1 MMYELK
7 FADIGEGIHEGEI
20 LEWHVKVG
28 DTIKEDQTVAEVN
41 TEKVNVEITSPVD
54 GVVETIEKD
63 EGAIVEVGEIL
74 ARIETGAAKEAGSSP
89 PKEEKQSETKDDS
102 LFKPTVAFKESE
114 TEPRKSVRPILAAPA
129 IRRKAREMG
138 IELAEVNGSGPGGR
152 ILFPDLDAYSKRPT
166 SAPVKVVSELPAGSL
181 EEHIPIRGVRR
192 AIVQNMSKSKHTAA
206 HFSYFDEVDMSALDR
221 LKEEAE
227 ALPEGQEVKM
237 TYLPLIIK
245 SLIPVLKEFP
255 MLNASLDDEN
265 EEIIVKHYYNIGIA
279 VDTENGLMVPVIKD
293 ADKKD
298 VWQLAREIEDLAAR
312 ARNGKL
318 NLDEVKGGTFTITSV
333 GNIGGVMATPILRW
347 PEVGILGVMRGKL
360 RPVVIKEH
368 GEPKIVIRK
377 MMFLSISIDHR
388 VVDGATVARFT
399 NRLIQYLEN
408 PGLILL
414 RE

>member
-28 DTIKEDQTVAEVN
+28 DNVKEDQTIAEVN
-41 TEKVNVEITSPVD
+41 TEKVNVEITSPVE

-63 EGAIVEVGEIL
+63 EGTIVEVGEVL
-74 ARIETGAAKEAGSSP
+74 ARIETGAVKEASSSP
-89 PKEEKQSETKDDS
+89 PKGEKLPKEKDDS
-102 LFKPTVAFKESE
+102 LFTPTVAFKETE
-114 TEPRKSVRPILAAPA
+114 TEPRKRTRLILAAPA
-129 IRRKAREMG
+129 VRRKAREMG
-138 IELAEVNGSGPGGR
+138 IELAEVKGSGPGGR
-152 ILFPDLDAYSKRPT
+152 ILFPDLEAHSKKPKKGPAR
-166 SAPVKVVSELPAGSL
+166 VVNEMPANSL
-181 EEHIPIRGVRR
+181 EEHIPVRGIRR

-206 HFSYFDEVDMSALDR
+206 HFSYFDEVDMTALDR

-227 ALPEGQEVKM
+227 ALPENQDVKM

-245 SLIPVLKEFP
+245 SLIPTLREFP

-265 EEIIVKHYYNIGIA
+265 EEIVVKHYYNIGIA
-279 VDTENGLMVPVIKD
+279 VDTEDGLMVPVIKD

-298 VWQLAREIEDLAAR
+298 VWQLAREIDDLATR

-347 PEVGILGVMRGKL
+347 PEVGILGIMRGKL
-360 RPVVIKEH
+360 RPVVIEEH
-368 GEPKIVIRK
+368 GEPKIAIRK